1 MFKYV
6 CLFVSYSLLWSIQC
20 RHQDFSS
27 FTNTTT
33 TNNNNNNNTNTTTS
47 TSVADN
53 RLIQIKGILPGVGLL
68 IGILFILILLIKC
81 CKPDKLTNSMNR
93 NKISFSHHDETK
105 IWSTSLE
112 SETTREYG
120 DLQNDN
126 YEYDGNQN
134 TITNSSAYIMQSID
148 DDTSSLDLETQEMDE
163 NKWCTMSNNV
173 TSLTI
178 EKKQT

>member
-1 MFKYV
+1 MFNYV
-6 CLFVSYSLLWSIQC
+6 CLFLSYSLLWSIQC
-20 RHQDFSS
+20 EHQEFSS
-27 FTNTTT
+27 FTNTTK
-33 TNNNNNNNTNTTTS
+33 S

-53 RLIQIKGILPGVGLL
+53 RSIQIKGILPGVGLF

-81 CKPDKLTNSMNR
+81 CKPDKLNNNMSR
-93 NKISFSHHDETK
+93 NKILFSHHDETK
-105 IWSTSLE
+105 IWSTNLE
-112 SETTREYG
+112 NETTQEYD

-126 YEYDGNQN
+126 DEYNCNEN

-148 DDTSSLDLETQEMDE
+148 DDTSSLDLETQEMDK

-173 TSLTI
+173 TSFTM

>member
-1 MFKYV
+1 MIEEIKSYNIELSFKQKCCHAESISKE
-6 CLFVSYSLLWSIQC
+6 CLHTRRIFQ
-20 RHQDFSS
+20 
-27 FTNTTT
+27 
-33 TNNNNNNNTNTTTS
+33 
-47 TSVADN
+47 
-53 RLIQIKGILPGVGLL
+53 
-68 IGILFILILLIKC
+68 C

>member
-20 RHQDFSS
+20 RYQDFSS

-33 TNNNNNNNTNTTTS
+33 TTNINTNTTTS
-47 TSVADN
+47 TSVVDN
-53 RLIQIKGILPGVGLL
+53 RSIQIKGILPGVGLL

-81 CKPDKLTNSMNR
+81 CRPDKLTNNMSR

-105 IWSTSLE
+105 IWSTNLE
-112 SETTREYG
+112 NETTRGYS

-126 YEYDGNQN
+126 DEYDCNEN
-134 TITNSSAYIMQSID
+134 TITSSSTYIMQSID
-148 DDTSSLDLETQEMDE
+148 DDTSSLDLETQEMNE
-163 NKWCTMSNNV
+163 NKWCTMPNNV
-173 TSLTI
+173 TSLTM